1 MRSIEV
7 VVDLVPAREGHDG
20 TGLVL
25 PALLLGRSRGA
36 RRGQLRLRL
45 EARGDA
51 LGAEQLLERRVR
63 VDEQVVRVVCQEVRG
78 SHSPPE
84 PEGPSEYP
92 GRAKLVDMD
101 ALLPSS

>member
-51 LGAEQLLERRVR
+51 LRAEQLL
-63 VDEQVVRVVCQEVRG
+63 
-78 SHSPPE
+78 H
-84 PEGPSEYP
+84 PSNLL
-92 GRAKLVDMD
+92 AK
-101 ALLPSS
+101 AANSSSSL